1 MLLQYVRLQT
11 QTNQV
16 SSPCNTFI
24 SLCNFVLCIVKF
36 TRSQTVQLE
45 SDIIVVVLGSAADNY
60 YVVGVQN
67 IQDNEELSLQ
77 VSS

>member
-16 SSPCNTFI
+16 SYPCNTLT
-24 SLCNFVLCIVKF
+24 SLCNFVLYIVKF
-36 TRSQTVQLE
+36 TRSQTGQLE
-45 SDIIVVVLGSAADNY
+45 SDLIVVVLGSAADNH

>member
-1 MLLQYVRLQT
+1 
-11 QTNQV
+11 
-16 SSPCNTFI
+16 
-24 SLCNFVLCIVKF
+24 VKF

-45 SDIIVVVLGSAADNY
+45 SDIIVVVLGSAADNH

-67 IQDNEELSLQ
+67 IQDDEELSLQ